1 MELIQLKKKIQQLFL
16 KNIINSKKNIINNI
30 KLLMYFFY
38 VNLKEKAKF

>member
-38 VNLKEKAKF
+38 VNLKEYI